1 MTVLNTDMHI
11 VTFIFVIFET
21 VMLLYQVLFYLQR
34 PFEPKRLYYIIL
46 LTLFLIYNI
55 CGGLFPDPKLKN
67 IPFVAQNLFAWG
79 SGFALACFF
88 PYYFFKAFALDRL
101 RFHARYGVLLFLVI
115 PFFLFFGVE
124 YLMGGNIDSAVKH
137 GVIIP
142 FFYAIICMT
151 AVFRAI
157 KQKGMTDKETRNEM
171 FLVYLGLA
179 PWISMPILSYF
190 RIGQLPEVL
199 VMNGGFLLITGIFIW
214 KDIQQSRKEII
225 HLQALLSTVNNSE
238 VKEDDFMNNCKIQKL
253 SPREIEVAALIAD
266 GLKYKQVADRLFI
279 QERTVTTHVQ
289 KMFMKTGAKNKVEL
303 LNILKSKN

>member
-1 MTVLNTDMHI
+1 
-11 VTFIFVIFET
+11 
-21 VMLLYQVLFYLQR
+21 
-34 PFEPKRLYYIIL
+34 
-46 LTLFLIYNI
+46 
-55 CGGLFPDPKLKN
+55 
-67 IPFVAQNLFAWG
+67 
-79 SGFALACFF
+79 
-88 PYYFFKAFALDRL
+88 
-101 RFHARYGVLLFLVI
+101 
-115 PFFLFFGVE
+115 
-124 YLMGGNIDSAVKH
+124 
-137 GVIIP
+137 
-142 FFYAIICMT
+142 
-151 AVFRAI
+151 
-157 KQKGMTDKETRNEM
+157 
-171 FLVYLGLA
+171 
-179 PWISMPILSYF
+179 MPILSYF